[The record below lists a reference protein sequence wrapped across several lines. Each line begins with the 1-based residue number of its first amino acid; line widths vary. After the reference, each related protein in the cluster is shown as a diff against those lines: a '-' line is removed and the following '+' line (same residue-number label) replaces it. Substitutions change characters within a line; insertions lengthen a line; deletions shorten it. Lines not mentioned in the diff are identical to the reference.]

1 MRHFETIR
9 VLGRTFFGL
18 ESVVFDS
25 PEFEQQERK
34 VLAAPGTGGA
44 AGDFVRFSRPHGGPI
59 GVGQVEQHRDFDGLP
74 GRHEFHM
81 ENRIF
86 FFIKVFA
93 VVRQIEQ
100 ETVRIAP
107 AQSADQGVENEVV
120 VQHGV
125 VVVVDDFS
133 ILFLLGIEEFRGFVE
148 REPAE

>member
-1 MRHFETIR
+1 
-9 VLGRTFFGL
+9 
-18 ESVVFDS
+18 
-25 PEFEQQERK
+25 
-34 VLAAPGTGGA
+34 
-44 AGDFVRFSRPHGGPI
+44 
-59 GVGQVEQHRDFDGLP
+59 
-74 GRHEFHM
+74 M

-133 ILFLLGIEEFRGFVE
+133 ILFLLGVEEFRGFVE